1 MVTSTKQKEK
11 KIIII
16 TKKRKNGKVVHT
28 HTKHLTRWK
37 ERETTLRIKKRETKP
52 EIAQEKKCFFLFEGE
67 KIYKE
72 KKFHMEEQ
80 NRVFNG

>member
-1 MVTSTKQKEK
+1 MER
-11 KIIII
+11 
-16 TKKRKNGKVVHT
+16 KRN
-28 HTKHLTRWK
+28 
-37 ERETTLRIKKRETKP
+37 TTAYKKKRETKP